1 MGIVSRGSCVCFPH
15 WIGCG
20 GRVECGAMEDDPS
33 TEGVPED
40 KEGYM
45 KGLYA
50 EARTARRL
58 TQHILWIFIFYL
70 FGRICGF
77 WV

>member
-1 MGIVSRGSCVCFPH
+1 
-15 WIGCG
+15 
-20 GRVECGAMEDDPS
+20 MEDDPS